1 MPLKFAHA
9 GYQWELREG
18 GPPMGCRER
27 GEVPFE
33 EALRAAHPPLA
44 RMSAREVASWV
55 VARLNAI
62 TGGSLASEGAVF
74 AHDTNEFGYKLKASG
89 PDRVALAYG
98 GIVFQA
104 GRTYFAWGGDGLGD
118 FQAAV
123 VGLLAESPTDLAR
136 CEIVVRVP
144 ESRRSRSYG
153 WDGHSLITW

>member
-1 MPLKFAHA
+1 MALTFRYA

-27 GEVPFE
+27 SPQPFE
-33 EALRAAHPPLA
+33 DALKAAHPPLA
-44 RMSAREVASWV
+44 GMSPRQVASWV

-62 TGGSLASEGAVF
+62 TAGSLELEGKVF

-89 PDRVALAYG
+89 PDRTALAYG
-98 GIVFQA
+98 GVVFQA

-123 VGLLAESPTDLAR
+123 VGLLADSPSDLCR

-144 ESRRSRSYG
+144 VSGQTRTYG